1 MTDNY
6 SKKFIQAL
14 ENKDCE
20 TLLSIPKS
28 DVHNHIG
35 RGCRKQWL
43 SEKLN
48 HVFADPP
55 AKFDGLMGM
64 QNWYVNEIRDYTRE
78 HDASD
83 LRREG
88 CFVEAQRNHLVRFAP
103 GFAVEDIDEFGSME
117 AFMDFWHAMHKK
129 YCPESAFEPE
139 LAFPSYGD
147 VQKEIPQAEEYFA
160 SGFFHSI
167 DVCCG
172 EGYKPFEAFLP
183 LYKIAEKN
191 HVLKR
196 MHVGESG
203 TAEDVEVAVETLGL
217 DEVHHGIHAA
227 TSPRVM
233 KLLAVLGAEI
243 GEEHRGLHGAEALQL
258 LHDLLQQPRVP
269 GLHLFQLILEAGA
282 DAQGLMIEIPVC
294 RIPLCHI
301 SLPCLSWL
309 IPTGQLPPW
318 LRETHNSM
326 HRREKL
332 LISDIFSPFSHILKI
347 IFLS

>member
-117 AFMDFWHAMHKK
+117 AFMDFWNAMHKK
-129 YCPESAFEPE
+129 YCPEAAFEPE

-172 EGYKPFEAFLP
+172 EGYKPFDAFLP

-203 TAEDVEVAVETLGL
+203 TAEDVEAAVETLGL

-227 TSPRVM
+227 TSTRVM
-233 KLLAVLGAEI
+233 KLLADRKITLNLCPTSNIMLDYENSYEDYPIKILVENGVPVTI
-243 GEEHRGLHGAEALQL
+243 NTD
-258 LHDLLQQPRVP
+258 DLLIFNSPIDEEYLR
-269 GLHLFQLILEAGA
+269 LYEAGTLTA
-282 DAQGLMIEIPVC
+282 KQLDEI
-294 RIPLCHI
+294 RLWGIN
-301 SLPCLSWL
+301 
-309 IPTGQLPPW
+309 GG
-318 LRETHNSM
+318 
-326 HRREKL
+326 
-332 LISDIFSPFSHILKI
+332 KI
-347 IFLS
+347 ND

>member
-117 AFMDFWHAMHKK
+117 AFMDFWNAMHKK
-129 YCPESAFEPE
+129 YCPEAAFESE

-172 EGYKPFEAFLP
+172 EGYKPFDAFLP

-203 TAEDVEVAVETLGL
+203 TAEDVEAAVETLGL

-227 TSPRVM
+227 TSTRVM
-233 KLLAVLGAEI
+233 KLLADRKITLNLCPTSNIMLNYENSYEDYPIKILVENGVPVTI
-243 GEEHRGLHGAEALQL
+243 NTD
-258 LHDLLQQPRVP
+258 DLLIFNSSIDEEYLR
-269 GLHLFQLILEAGA
+269 LYEAGTLTA
-282 DAQGLMIEIPVC
+282 MQLDEI
-294 RIPLCHI
+294 RLWGIN
-301 SLPCLSWL
+301 
-309 IPTGQLPPW
+309 GG
-318 LRETHNSM
+318 
-326 HRREKL
+326 
-332 LISDIFSPFSHILKI
+332 KI
-347 IFLS
+347 ND

>member
-1 MTDNY
+1 MTDDY

-55 AKFDGLMGM
+55 VKFDGLMGM

-129 YCPESAFEPE
+129 YCPEAVFEPE

-227 TSPRVM
+227 TSARVM
-233 KLLAVLGAEI
+233 KLLADRKITLNLCPTSNIMLDYENSYEDYPIKILVENGVPVTI
-243 GEEHRGLHGAEALQL
+243 NTD
-258 LHDLLQQPRVP
+258 DLLIFNSSIDEEYLR
-269 GLHLFQLILEAGA
+269 LYEAGTLTA
-282 DAQGLMIEIPVC
+282 KQLDEI
-294 RIPLCHI
+294 RLWGIY
-301 SLPCLSWL
+301 
-309 IPTGQLPPW
+309 GGKRQ
-318 LRETHNSM
+318 
-326 HRREKL
+326 
-332 LISDIFSPFSHILKI
+332 
-347 IFLS
+347 

>member
-1 MTDNY
+1 MTDDY

-14 ENKDCE
+14 ENKDRE
-20 TLLSIPKS
+20 TLLTIPKS

-55 AKFDGLMGM
+55 VKFDGLMGM

-117 AFMDFWHAMHKK
+117 AFMDFWNAMHKK
-129 YCPESAFEPE
+129 YCHEAVFEPE

-147 VQKEIPQAEEYFA
+147 VQKEIPLAEEYFA

-172 EGYKPFEAFLP
+172 EGYKPFDAFLP

-203 TAEDVEVAVETLGL
+203 TAEDVEAAVETLGL

-233 KLLAVLGAEI
+233 KLLADRKITLNLCPTSNIMLDYENSYEDYPIKILVENGVPVTI
-243 GEEHRGLHGAEALQL
+243 NTD
-258 LHDLLQQPRVP
+258 DLLIFNSSIDEEYLR
-269 GLHLFQLILEAGA
+269 LYEAGTLTA
-282 DAQGLMIEIPVC
+282 KQLDEI
-294 RIPLCHI
+294 RLWGIY
-301 SLPCLSWL
+301 
-309 IPTGQLPPW
+309 GGKRQ
-318 LRETHNSM
+318 
-326 HRREKL
+326 
-332 LISDIFSPFSHILKI
+332 
-347 IFLS
+347 

>member
-1 MTDNY
+1 MTDDY

-14 ENKDCE
+14 ENKERE
-20 TLLSIPKS
+20 TLLTIPKS
-28 DVHNHIG
+28 YVHNHIG

-103 GFAVEDIDEFGSME
+103 GLAVEDIDEFGSME
-117 AFMDFWHAMHKK
+117 AFMDYWNAMHKK
-129 YCPESAFEPE
+129 YCPEAAFEPE

-172 EGYKPFEAFLP
+172 EGYQPFEAFLP

-203 TAEDVEVAVETLGL
+203 TAEDVEAAVETLGL

-233 KLLAVLGAEI
+233 KLLADRKITLNLCPTSNIMLDYENSYEDYPIKILVENGVPVTI
-243 GEEHRGLHGAEALQL
+243 NTD
-258 LHDLLQQPRVP
+258 DLLIFNSSIDEEYLR
-269 GLHLFQLILEAGA
+269 LYEAGTLTA
-282 DAQGLMIEIPVC
+282 KQLNEI
-294 RIPLCHI
+294 RLWGIY
-301 SLPCLSWL
+301 
-309 IPTGQLPPW
+309 GGKRQ
-318 LRETHNSM
+318 
-326 HRREKL
+326 
-332 LISDIFSPFSHILKI
+332 
-347 IFLS
+347 

>member
-1 MTDNY
+1 MTDDY

-14 ENKDCE
+14 ENKDRE
-20 TLLSIPKS
+20 TLLTIPKS

-48 HVFADPP
+48 HVFADLP

-78 HDASD
+78 HDATD

-103 GFAVEDIDEFGSME
+103 NFSVEEIEEYGSMKN
-117 AFMDFWHAMHKK
+117 FMDFWNAMHKK
-129 YCPESAFEPE
+129 YCPEAAFEPE
-139 LAFPSYGD
+139 LSFPSYGD
-147 VQKEIPQAEEYFA
+147 IQKEIPFAEEYFA

-172 EGYKPFEAFLP
+172 EGYQPFEAFLP

-196 MHVGESG
+196 MHVGESE
-203 TAEDVEVAVETLGL
+203 TAEDVEAAVETLGL

-227 TSPRVM
+227 TSVRVM
-233 KLLAVLGAEI
+233 KLLADRKITLNLCPTSNIMLDYENSYEDYPIKILVENGVPVTI
-243 GEEHRGLHGAEALQL
+243 NTD
-258 LHDLLQQPRVP
+258 DLLIFNSSIDEEYLR
-269 GLHLFQLILEAGA
+269 LYEAGTLTA
-282 DAQGLMIEIPVC
+282 KQLNEI
-294 RIPLCHI
+294 RLWGIY
-301 SLPCLSWL
+301 
-309 IPTGQLPPW
+309 GGKRQ
-318 LRETHNSM
+318 
-326 HRREKL
+326 
-332 LISDIFSPFSHILKI
+332 
-347 IFLS
+347 

>member
-1 MTDNY
+1 MTDDY

-14 ENKDCE
+14 ENKDRE

-64 QNWYVNEIRDYTRE
+64 QSWYVNEIRDYTRE
-78 HDASD
+78 HDATD

-103 GFAVEDIDEFGSME
+103 NFSVEEIEEYGSMKN
-117 AFMDFWHAMHKK
+117 FMDFWNAMHKK
-129 YCPESAFEPE
+129 YCPEAAFEPE
-139 LAFPSYGD
+139 LSFPSYGD
-147 VQKEIPQAEEYFA
+147 IQKEIPFAEEYFA

-227 TSPRVM
+227 TSTLVM
-233 KLLAVLGAEI
+233 KLLADRKITLNLCPTSNIMLDYENSYEDYPIKILVENGVPVTI
-243 GEEHRGLHGAEALQL
+243 NTD
-258 LHDLLQQPRVP
+258 DLLIFNSSIDEEYLR
-269 GLHLFQLILEAGA
+269 LYEAGTLTA
-282 DAQGLMIEIPVC
+282 KQLNEI
-294 RIPLCHI
+294 RLWGIY
-301 SLPCLSWL
+301 
-309 IPTGQLPPW
+309 GGKRQ
-318 LRETHNSM
+318 
-326 HRREKL
+326 
-332 LISDIFSPFSHILKI
+332 
-347 IFLS
+347 

>member
-129 YCPESAFEPE
+129 YCPEAAFEPE

-147 VQKEIPQAEEYFA
+147 VHKEIPLAEEYFA

-172 EGYKPFEAFLP
+172 EGYKPFDAFLP

-203 TAEDVEVAVETLGL
+203 TAEDVEAAVETLGL

-227 TSPRVM
+227 SSTRVM
-233 KLLAVLGAEI
+233 KLLADRKITLNLCPTSNIMLNYENSYEDYPIKILVENGVPVTI
-243 GEEHRGLHGAEALQL
+243 NTD
-258 LHDLLQQPRVP
+258 DLLVFNSSIDEEYLR
-269 GLHLFQLILEAGA
+269 LYEAGTLTA
-282 DAQGLMIEIPVC
+282 KQLDEI
-294 RIPLCHI
+294 RLWGIY
-301 SLPCLSWL
+301 
-309 IPTGQLPPW
+309 GGKRQ
-318 LRETHNSM
+318 
-326 HRREKL
+326 
-332 LISDIFSPFSHILKI
+332 
-347 IFLS
+347 

>member
-1 MTDNY
+1 MTDDY

-55 AKFDGLMGM
+55 VKFDGLMGM

-117 AFMDFWHAMHKK
+117 AFMDFWNAMHKK
-129 YCPESAFEPE
+129 YCHEAAFEPE

-172 EGYKPFEAFLP
+172 EGYKPFDAFLP

-203 TAEDVEVAVETLGL
+203 TAEDVEAAVETLGL

-233 KLLAVLGAEI
+233 KLLADRKITLNLCPTSNIMLDYENSYEDYPIKILVENGVPVTI
-243 GEEHRGLHGAEALQL
+243 NTD
-258 LHDLLQQPRVP
+258 DLLIFNSSIDEEYLR
-269 GLHLFQLILEAGA
+269 LYEAGTLTA
-282 DAQGLMIEIPVC
+282 KQLDEI
-294 RIPLCHI
+294 RLWGIY
-301 SLPCLSWL
+301 
-309 IPTGQLPPW
+309 GGKRQ
-318 LRETHNSM
+318 
-326 HRREKL
+326 
-332 LISDIFSPFSHILKI
+332 
-347 IFLS
+347 

>member
-1 MTDNY
+1 MADNY
-6 SKKFIQAL
+6 SEQFIQAL
-14 ENKDCE
+14 ETHDRE
-20 TLLSIPKS
+20 TLVAIPKS
-28 DVHNHIG
+28 DLHNHIG

-48 HVFADPP
+48 HEFADPP

-64 QNWYVNEIRDYTRE
+64 QNWYVNEIRDYCRE
-78 HDASD
+78 HDATD

-88 CFVEAQRNHLVRFAP
+88 CFVEAGRNHLVRFAP
-103 GFAVEDIDEFGSME
+103 GFAVEDIEECGSMK
-117 AFMDFWHAMHKK
+117 AFMDFWNAMHQK
-129 YCPESAFEPE
+129 YCPDAVFEPE

-147 VQKEIPQAEEYFA
+147 VQAEIPLAEEYFA

-172 EGYKPFEAFLP
+172 EGYKPFDAFLP

-203 TAEDVEVAVETLGL
+203 TAEDVEAAVETLGL

-233 KLLAVLGAEI
+233 KLLADRKITLNVCPTSNIMLGYANTYEDYPIKILVENGVPVTINTDDLLVFNSTIDEEYLRLYEAGTLTAKQLDEIRLWGI
-243 GEEHRGLHGAEALQL
+243 GEKNG
-258 LHDLLQQPRVP
+258 
-269 GLHLFQLILEAGA
+269 
-282 DAQGLMIEIPVC
+282 
-294 RIPLCHI
+294 
-301 SLPCLSWL
+301 
-309 IPTGQLPPW
+309 T
-318 LRETHNSM
+318 NN
-326 HRREKL
+326 
-332 LISDIFSPFSHILKI
+332 
-347 IFLS
+347 

>member
-1 MTDNY
+1 MTDDY

-88 CFVEAQRNHLVRFAP
+88 CLVEAQRNHLVRFAP

-117 AFMDFWHAMHKK
+117 AFMDYWNAMHKK
-129 YCPESAFEPE
+129 YCPEAAFEPE

-233 KLLAVLGAEI
+233 KLLADRKITLNLCPTSNIMLNYENSYEDYPIKILVENGVPVTI
-243 GEEHRGLHGAEALQL
+243 NTD
-258 LHDLLQQPRVP
+258 DLLIFNSSIDEEYLR
-269 GLHLFQLILEAGA
+269 LYEAGTLTA
-282 DAQGLMIEIPVC
+282 KQLDEI
-294 RIPLCHI
+294 RLWGIY
-301 SLPCLSWL
+301 
-309 IPTGQLPPW
+309 GGKRQ
-318 LRETHNSM
+318 
-326 HRREKL
+326 
-332 LISDIFSPFSHILKI
+332 
-347 IFLS
+347 

>member
-1 MTDNY
+1 MTDDY

-14 ENKDCE
+14 ENKDRE
-20 TLLSIPKS
+20 TLLTIPKS

-103 GFAVEDIDEFGSME
+103 NFSVEEIEEYGSMKN
-117 AFMDFWHAMHKK
+117 FMDFWNAMHKK
-129 YCPESAFEPE
+129 YCPEAAFEPE
-139 LAFPSYGD
+139 LSFPSYGD
-147 VQKEIPQAEEYFA
+147 IQKEIPFAEEYFA

-172 EGYKPFEAFLP
+172 EGYKPFDDFLP

-203 TAEDVEVAVETLGL
+203 TAEDVEAAVETLGL

-227 TSPRVM
+227 SSTRVM
-233 KLLAVLGAEI
+233 KLLADRKITLNLCPTSNIMLDYANTYEDYPIKILVENGVPVTI
-243 GEEHRGLHGAEALQL
+243 NTD
-258 LHDLLQQPRVP
+258 DLLIFNSSIDEEYLR
-269 GLHLFQLILEAGA
+269 LYEAGTLTA
-282 DAQGLMIEIPVC
+282 KQLDEI
-294 RIPLCHI
+294 RLWGIN
-301 SLPCLSWL
+301 
-309 IPTGQLPPW
+309 GG
-318 LRETHNSM
+318 
-326 HRREKL
+326 
-332 LISDIFSPFSHILKI
+332 KI
-347 IFLS
+347 ND

>member
-14 ENKDCE
+14 ENKDRE
-20 TLLSIPKS
+20 TLLTIPKS

-48 HVFADPP
+48 HVFADLP
-55 AKFDGLMGM
+55 AKFAGLMGM

-78 HDASD
+78 HDATD

-103 GFAVEDIDEFGSME
+103 NFSVEEIEEYGSMKN
-117 AFMDFWHAMHKK
+117 FMDFWNAMHKK
-129 YCPESAFEPE
+129 YCPEAAFEPE
-139 LAFPSYGD
+139 LSFPSYGD
-147 VQKEIPQAEEYFA
+147 IQKEIPFAEEYFA

-172 EGYKPFEAFLP
+172 EGDKPFEAFLP

-203 TAEDVEVAVETLGL
+203 TAEDVEAAVETLGL

-227 TSPRVM
+227 TSTRVM
-233 KLLAVLGAEI
+233 KLLADRKITLNLCPTSNIMLDYENSYEDYPIKILVENGVPVTI
-243 GEEHRGLHGAEALQL
+243 NTD
-258 LHDLLQQPRVP
+258 DLLIFNSSIDEEY
-269 GLHLFQLILEAGA
+269 LHLYEAGTLTA
-282 DAQGLMIEIPVC
+282 KQLDEI
-294 RIPLCHI
+294 RLWGIY
-301 SLPCLSWL
+301 
-309 IPTGQLPPW
+309 GGKRQ
-318 LRETHNSM
+318 
-326 HRREKL
+326 
-332 LISDIFSPFSHILKI
+332 
-347 IFLS
+347 

>member
-117 AFMDFWHAMHKK
+117 AFMDFWNAMHKK
-129 YCPESAFEPE
+129 YCPEAAFEPE

-172 EGYKPFEAFLP
+172 EGYKPFDAFLP

-203 TAEDVEVAVETLGL
+203 TAEDVEAAVETLGL

-227 TSPRVM
+227 TSTRGM
-233 KLLAVLGAEI
+233 KLLADRKITLNLCPTSNIMLDYENSYEDYPIKILVENGVPVTI
-243 GEEHRGLHGAEALQL
+243 NTD
-258 LHDLLQQPRVP
+258 DLLIFNSPIDEEYLR
-269 GLHLFQLILEAGA
+269 LYEAGTLTA
-282 DAQGLMIEIPVC
+282 KQLDEI
-294 RIPLCHI
+294 RLWGIN
-301 SLPCLSWL
+301 
-309 IPTGQLPPW
+309 GG
-318 LRETHNSM
+318 
-326 HRREKL
+326 K
-332 LISDIFSPFSHILKI
+332 K
-347 IFLS
+347 

>member
-1 MTDNY
+1 MTDDY

-14 ENKDCE
+14 ENKDRE
-20 TLLSIPKS
+20 TLLTIPKS

-55 AKFDGLMGM
+55 VKFDGLMGM
-64 QNWYVNEIRDYTRE
+64 QNWYVNKIRDYTRE

-117 AFMDFWHAMHKK
+117 AFMDFWNAMHKK
-129 YCPESAFEPE
+129 YCPEAAFEPE

-203 TAEDVEVAVETLGL
+203 TAEDVEAAVETLGL

-227 TSPRVM
+227 TSTRVM
-233 KLLAVLGAEI
+233 KLLADRKITLNLCPTSNIMLDYENSYEDYPIKILVENGVPVTI
-243 GEEHRGLHGAEALQL
+243 NTD
-258 LHDLLQQPRVP
+258 DLLIFNSSIDEEYLR
-269 GLHLFQLILEAGA
+269 LYEAGTLTA
-282 DAQGLMIEIPVC
+282 KQLDEI
-294 RIPLCHI
+294 RLWGIY
-301 SLPCLSWL
+301 
-309 IPTGQLPPW
+309 GGKRQ
-318 LRETHNSM
+318 
-326 HRREKL
+326 
-332 LISDIFSPFSHILKI
+332 
-347 IFLS
+347 

>member
-1 MTDNY
+1 MTDDY

-14 ENKDCE
+14 ENKDRE
-20 TLLSIPKS
+20 SLLTIPKS

-78 HDASD
+78 HNATD

-103 GFAVEDIDEFGSME
+103 NFSVEEIEEYGRMKN
-117 AFMDFWHAMHKK
+117 FMDFWNAMHKK
-129 YCPESAFEPE
+129 YCPEAAFEPE
-139 LAFPSYGD
+139 LSFPSYGD
-147 VQKEIPQAEEYFA
+147 IQKEIPFAEEYFA

-203 TAEDVEVAVETLGL
+203 TAEDVEAAVETLGL

-233 KLLAVLGAEI
+233 KLLADRKITLNLCPTSNIMLDYENSYEDYPIKILVENGVSVTI
-243 GEEHRGLHGAEALQL
+243 NTD
-258 LHDLLQQPRVP
+258 DLLIFNSSIDEEYLR
-269 GLHLFQLILEAGA
+269 LYEAGTLTA
-282 DAQGLMIEIPVC
+282 KQLDEI
-294 RIPLCHI
+294 RLWGIY
-301 SLPCLSWL
+301 
-309 IPTGQLPPW
+309 GGKRQ
-318 LRETHNSM
+318 
-326 HRREKL
+326 
-332 LISDIFSPFSHILKI
+332 
-347 IFLS
+347 